1 MIDILL
7 LVALF
12 FSGFAL
18 GFKVSDVWH
27 TRMIREILERAGLND
42 EKLHKVVNS
51 IRAELPEGHE
61 DGLPKV
67 EVKIEQHGGQ
77 LYAYRADNDEFL
89 GQGTDRESLI
99 TAIQEKTKDN
109 FIMVVRQDQGGDLLQ
124 KSN

>member
-7 LVALF
+7 LLALF

-27 TRMIREILERAGLND
+27 TRMIREILERAGLDD

-51 IRAELPEGHE
+51 IRAELPEDHK

-67 EVKIEQHGGQ
+67 EVKIEQHGAQ
-77 LYAYRADNDEFL
+77 LYAYRVDNDEFL
-89 GQGTDRESLI
+89 GQGADRESLI

>member
-1 MIDILL
+1 MIDILTL
-7 LVALF
+7 AVLF
-12 FSGFAL
+12 ISGFAL
-18 GFKVSDVWH
+18 GFKVSDIWH
-27 TRMIREILERAGLND
+27 TRMIREILERAGLDD

-51 IRAELPEGHE
+51 IRAELPEDHE

-67 EVKIEQHGGQ
+67 EVKIEQHGAQ
-77 LYAYRADNDEFL
+77 LYAYRVDNEEFL
-89 GQGTDRESLI
+89 GQGSDRESLI